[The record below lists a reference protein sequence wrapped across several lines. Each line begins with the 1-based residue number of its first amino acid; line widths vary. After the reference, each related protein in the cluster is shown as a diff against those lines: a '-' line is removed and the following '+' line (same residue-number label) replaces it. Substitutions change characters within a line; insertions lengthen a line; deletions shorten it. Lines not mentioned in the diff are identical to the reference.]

1 MSELGRGRHGAPVR
15 DDAAVHRFLRV
26 LSTTLVVAGIV
37 VLADVGVTL
46 AWEEPLSSLYGTIR
60 QQQAADELD
69 ELEESFLAEL
79 PDVAGLGHVKAARR
93 LADAFED
100 ELETGQGIGRI
111 RIPRIDLD
119 AVVVQGTD
127 STTLQKGPGHYPGRG
142 IPGQGATVGVAGHRT
157 TYLAPFRN
165 IDEVE
170 DGDELIVEMPYGTF
184 TYAVEMHRIVE
195 PTDVEIVRDVGR
207 ERLVL
212 TACHPL
218 YSAARRYALFGRLVE
233 IDLAEPEE

>member
-1 MSELGRGRHGAPVR
+1 MP
-15 DDAAVHRFLRV
+15 DYAAVHRFLRV
-26 LSTTLVVAGIV
+26 LSTALVVAGIV

-46 AWEEPLSSLYGTIR
+46 AWEEPLSSLYGTI
-60 QQQAADELD
+60 QQQRAADELD

-79 PDVAGLGHVKAARR
+79 PDVAGLTHVKAARK

-100 ELETGQGIGRI
+100 ELETEKGIGRI
-111 RIPRIDLD
+111 RIPRINLN

-127 STTLQKGPGHYPGRG
+127 SAALQKGPGHYPNTG
-142 IPGQGATVGVAGHRT
+142 IPGQGTTIGVAGHRT
-157 TYLAPFRN
+157 TYLAPLRH

-170 DGDELIVEMPYGTF
+170 GGDELIVEMPYGTF
-184 TYAVEMHRIVE
+184 TYAVEKHRIVE

-207 ERLVL
+207 ERIVL

-218 YSAARRYALFGRLVE
+218 YSAAQRYALFGRVIE
-233 IDLAEPEE
+233 IDLPEPEA